1 MSTSGKLQGNNTVA
15 QNTYED
21 RLNSVKELIGF
32 INEDFLHQSLKET
45 ESALHSLWEKCFE
58 AAIIIPADDPV
69 QDTLVQDIIQRLGT
83 SGSLRPKNTPK
94 YSALRYPYPLL
105 AEHLSNAWLDGWK
118 WFKKEDTLN
127 LAAFTA
133 RLVEASEQRIKL
145 CFCAVLV
152 LRETLEVR
160 RRLNVKENGTDTAVA
175 DLLPAAVAWL
185 EFAGH
190 KLAGYCSDT
199 YKPSAEGGEGEASLA
214 AVGHLALNA
223 GVSTPGFNPKRWHFW
238 EERLEMLS
246 SVDDEE
252 IKKQALKGRQLMDD
266 AWEDRWDAPI

>member
-21 RLNSVKELIGF
+21 RLNSVKELIKI
-32 INEDFLHQSLKET
+32 INEDFLHQSLEET

-69 QDTLVQDIIQRLGT
+69 QDTLVQEIVQRLGT
-83 SGSLRPKNTPK
+83 SGSLRPKNTLK

-127 LAAFTA
+127 LAAFMA

-145 CFCAVLV
+145 CYCAVLV

-160 RRLNVKENGTDTAVA
+160 RRLNVKENGTDTPVA

-223 GVSTPGFNPKRWHFW
+223 GVSTPGFNPQRWHFW

-252 IKKQALKGRQLMDD
+252 IKKQALKGRKLMDD